1 MLELLAYL
9 VPIVIVDTVNP
20 VLAAAVI
27 FALGTRRPYRA
38 ASWVLFG
45 WFAVYFLAGI
55 GLAVG
60 LERITRALANPRQI
74 DFAIQTPI
82 ALAMIW
88 FAYTSARDSEQPK
101 ANKHVPRAGGS
112 NHTLGAFSGIL
123 LGATINLVGLPFAL
137 PYFAAIDQV
146 LKTDLSASEAAWVLA
161 LYNLVYILPFAALML
176 LRFIYRDQADALFER
191 INVWMEKSG
200 AVIMPAVLFL
210 IGAVLLVD
218 AVLYFTTGNP
228 LINIT
233 PPAG

>member
-1 MLELLAYL
+1 MLELLL
-9 VPIVIVDTVNP
+9 TLSPIIIVDAMNP
-20 VLAAAVI
+20 VLAAAAI
-27 FALGTRRPYRA
+27 FALGTRKPYRA
-38 ASWVLFG
+38 AFWVLFG
-45 WFAVYFLAGI
+45 WFVVYFLAGI

-88 FAYTSARDSEQPK
+88 FAYKSARDSEQSK
-101 ANKHVPRAGGS
+101 ANKHVPQAGGS
-112 NHTLGAFSGIL
+112 SHALGAFSGIL
-123 LGATINLVGLPFAL
+123 LGATITVVGLPFAL

-146 LKTDLSASEAAWVLA
+146 LKADLSAGRAVWALA
-161 LYNLVYILPFAALML
+161 LYNLAYILPFATLVL
-176 LRFIYRDQADALFER
+176 LRFIYRDQADALFGR
-191 INVWMEKSG
+191 INAWMEKSS
-200 AVIMPAVLFL
+200 AVIMPIMLFL

-218 AVLYFTTGNP
+218 TVLYFTTGNP